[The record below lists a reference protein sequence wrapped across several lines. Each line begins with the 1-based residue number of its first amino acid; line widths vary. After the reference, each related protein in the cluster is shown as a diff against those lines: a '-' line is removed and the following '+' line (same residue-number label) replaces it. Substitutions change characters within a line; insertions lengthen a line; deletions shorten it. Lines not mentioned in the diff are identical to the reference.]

1 MSLRLSFDWH
11 HGALSNQL
19 LADSHWELKVENY
32 GNAELKFPE
41 FTVRMSQ
48 EVSKWLLNGV

>member
-11 HGALSNQL
+11 RGALSNQL

-41 FTVRMSQ
+41 ITVRMSQ